1 MKKNNNSGERI
12 LDIILFMVRSIFKF
26 ENKFLT
32 NREYIE
38 NIGTLYKGSI
48 KESNE
53 EFRFK
58 ERFRWKHQLAFSYA
72 LESMGR

>member
-1 MKKNNNSGERI
+1 MKRKNNNEERI
-12 LDIILFMVRSIFKF
+12 LGIIIFMLRRVFEF
-26 ENKFLT
+26 ENKFLI
-32 NREYIE
+32 NHEYME
-38 NIGTLYKGSI
+38 NIGTIYKGSI